1 MVSSTA
7 HVRMGPQRAGG
18 LRTVTAAPARARAR
32 VRLSDVPVP
41 VALLLLTMMVPRE
54 LEFQLGVALTPQRL
68 VLLFFLPLAFL
79 RLVTSRTVRLRS
91 FDLLFIGA
99 FAYFWLALFPKE
111 TLDKALQSGSSLFI
125 EAVGGYLIAR
135 VYVRSSS
142 QFRATVQLLFLLALM
157 VGAAAAIESIFH
169 THWLKDLARSIS
181 GAPPTWVQETRMGL
195 MRAAV
200 TFDHPIHYGAFC
212 AGVFALVW
220 FVQRDVTARLACA
233 ALVSIAVFF
242 SLSSAPLIAM
252 CLVLAGAFWERATRS
267 IPHRAWLTVG
277 SIATVYSLM
286 ALLTDR
292 SPARILST
300 SLVFRL

>member
-18 LRTVTAAPARARAR
+18 LRTVTAPPARARAR

-79 RLVTSRTVRLRS
+79 RLVTSRTVTLRS

-111 TLDKALQSGSSLFI
+111 TLDKALQSGSSQFI

-135 VYVRSSS
+135 IYVRTST
-142 QFRATVQLLFLLALM
+142 QFRATVQLLFLLVLLA
-157 VGAAAAIESIFH
+157 GAAAAVESYLPH
-169 THWLKDLARSIS
+169 ALA
-181 GAPPTWVQETRMGL
+181 
-195 MRAAV
+195 
-200 TFDHPIHYGAFC
+200 
-212 AGVFALVW
+212 
-220 FVQRDVTARLACA
+220 
-233 ALVSIAVFF
+233 
-242 SLSSAPLIAM
+242 
-252 CLVLAGAFWERATRS
+252 
-267 IPHRAWLTVG
+267 
-277 SIATVYSLM
+277 
-286 ALLTDR
+286 
-292 SPARILST
+292 
-300 SLVFRL
+300 